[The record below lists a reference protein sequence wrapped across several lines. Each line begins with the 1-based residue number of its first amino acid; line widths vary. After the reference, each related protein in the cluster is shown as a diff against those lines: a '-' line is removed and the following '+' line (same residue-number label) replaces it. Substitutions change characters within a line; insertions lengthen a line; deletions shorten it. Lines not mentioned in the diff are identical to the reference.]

1 MKITVRMTYAL
12 NGADETKRD
21 LSVEV
26 DAGFELTPA
35 TELDL
40 MSKAGDALISRYDL
54 TGQIMVSNVEM
65 IAA

>member
-1 MKITVRMTYAL
+1 MKVTVRATYAL
-12 NGADETKRD
+12 NGSDETKRD

-26 DAGFELTPA
+26 DAGFELTPL

-40 MSKAGDALISRYDL
+40 MSKAGDALIDRYDL
-54 TGQIMVSNVEM
+54 SGQIMVSGVEL